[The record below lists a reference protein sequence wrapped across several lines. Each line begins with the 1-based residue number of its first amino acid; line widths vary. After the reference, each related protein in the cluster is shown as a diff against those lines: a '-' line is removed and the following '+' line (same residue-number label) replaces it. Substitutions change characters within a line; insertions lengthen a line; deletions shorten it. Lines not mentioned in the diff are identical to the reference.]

1 MALLT
6 SERNIALPD
15 ISDRPYH
22 PPASF
27 VYPKREFGKKNAVKR
42 SFQSSWFAKWTWL
55 HYCENADV
63 AFCHTCVLALKQK
76 KMQLNRGDTSF
87 VSKGFSNWKDATIGF
102 RNHESSISHKEALQ
116 VSVLPNTCS
125 DIGDMLSK
133 QHADMKKLN
142 RECFLKILSN
152 IQFMARQGLAFRGDG
167 DEVDSNFM
175 QLLKLRGRDDPRIEA
190 WIQRKTDKYVSHD
203 MQNELLKVMALSI
216 LRRIAGCISTS
227 KFYCIMCDECTDT
240 SNREQLVIC
249 IRWIDQQ
256 LQPQEDFIGLYKID
270 DISASTIVATVKDAL
285 VRMNLALS
293 RCRGQCYDGAAT
305 MMGTRNGVAKQLS
318 DEENRAVFIHCYG
331 HALNLAVGDSVKCS
345 KLLKDALEIT
355 FEVSKLVKYSPKRD
369 VIFEKLKDHL
379 APDTPG
385 FRVLCPTRWTVRANS
400 LQSVLDNYSV
410 LQELW
415 EESKDKASDPSV
427 KARIIGVQAQFK
439 KFSYFFGVL
448 LGELILQHSDNLSKA
463 LQSPKLSASEG
474 QRVAAMTVKTLQS
487 LRSDSNF
494 DLFWRKAEITRQ
506 KFDIDAPELPR
517 KRKLP
522 RRLDD
527 GNAEPEFSSDC
538 KQHFRQQYFEAFDL
552 IVNSITGRFDQIGY
566 KVYKNLQ
573 DLLINAIK
581 NEPYED
587 ELSFVKNFYGDDID
601 PFQLKLHLQILA
613 TNFPNESVP
622 SLTIFDI
629 KDYILSLSLR
639 ERALLSEVC
648 TILELILVLPST
660 NAVSERSFSAMRR
673 VKTYLRSTMGQERLN
688 NLLTL
693 HVHKDHTDELDL
705 MAVANE
711 FVSHS
716 EHRLSTFGKF

>member
-27 VYPKREFGKKNAVKR
+27 VYPKREFGKKNPVKR

-63 AFCHTCVLALKQK
+63 VFCHTCVLALKQK

-152 IQFMARQGLAFRGDG
+152 IQFMARQGLVFRGDG

-190 WIQRKTDKYVSHD
+190 WIQRETDKYVSHD
-203 MQNELLKVMALSI
+203 MQNELLKIMALSI

-227 KFYCIMCDECTDT
+227 KFYCIMCDECMDT

-256 LQPQEDFIGLYKID
+256 LQPQEDFISLYKID
-270 DISASTIVATVKDAL
+270 DISASTIVATIKDAL

-318 DEENRAVFIHCYG
+318 DEENRTVFIHCYG

-355 FEVSKLVKYSPKRD
+355 FEVSKLVKYSPKCD

-427 KARIIGVQAQFK
+427 KARIIGIQAQFK

-448 LGELILQHSDNLSKA
+448 LGELILQHK
-463 LQSPKLSASEG
+463 
-474 QRVAAMTVKTLQS
+474 
-487 LRSDSNF
+487 
-494 DLFWRKAEITRQ
+494 
-506 KFDIDAPELPR
+506 
-517 KRKLP
+517 
-522 RRLDD
+522 
-527 GNAEPEFSSDC
+527 
-538 KQHFRQQYFEAFDL
+538 
-552 IVNSITGRFDQIGY
+552 
-566 KVYKNLQ
+566 
-573 DLLINAIK
+573 
-581 NEPYED
+581 
-587 ELSFVKNFYGDDID
+587 
-601 PFQLKLHLQILA
+601 
-613 TNFPNESVP
+613 
-622 SLTIFDI
+622 
-629 KDYILSLSLR
+629 
-639 ERALLSEVC
+639 
-648 TILELILVLPST
+648 
-660 NAVSERSFSAMRR
+660 
-673 VKTYLRSTMGQERLN
+673 
-688 NLLTL
+688 
-693 HVHKDHTDELDL
+693 
-705 MAVANE
+705 
-711 FVSHS
+711 
-716 EHRLSTFGKF
+716 